1 MNRALD
7 PLDWA
12 RMGVPVRIPEP
23 AMSVLDL
30 PTLRP
35 DFQHLERYPTEEGRG
50 TFVRMDFNEGP
61 PPPLDLLSQW
71 SALAAS
77 SLTRYPEYGGLR
89 RAAAE
94 TWGVERETI
103 LPVNGADEGIA
114 LVVRAFTG
122 PGDAVVMPV
131 PTFPMYRI
139 YAEQCATPVVGV
151 PLKPDFQVDVDA
163 LIAAL
168 PQGTLVALT
177 SPNNPTGRALPM
189 DQIVRIL
196 DASEGR
202 PVLLDETYAPY
213 CGQDGVALLAR
224 YPNLL
229 ILRTLSKA
237 YGLAGLRCGFLLG
250 NPALIDRL
258 DVLRS
263 PFNVN
268 AMAAT
273 LGAQVLTSDRG
284 FRARLAQAVAARQ
297 DLQALLEGEGIRT
310 VPSDTHF
317 FLADLGVRGP
327 EITRK
332 LRAAGLLVKDM
343 GRTLPGF
350 LRVSVAGSTEA
361 AAFRAAFLPLW
372 RRG

>member
-1 MNRALD
+1 MNRAPS
-7 PLDWA
+7 PLAWA

-23 AMSVLDL
+23 AMSVLAL

-35 DFQHLERYPTEEGRG
+35 DFQRLERYPTEEGRG
-50 TFVRMDFNEGP
+50 AFVRMDFNEGP
-61 PPPLDLLSQW
+61 PPPLDLLAQW

-94 TWGVERETI
+94 TWGVERDAV

-122 PGDAVVMPV
+122 PGDAVAMPV

-151 PLKPDFQVDVDA
+151 PLTSDFQVDVDA
-163 LIAAL
+163 LLEAL
-168 PQGTLVALT
+168 PQATLVALT

-189 DQIVRIL
+189 DQIERIL
-196 DASEGR
+196 EAAEGR

-213 CGQDGVALLAR
+213 CGQDGVPLLAR

-229 ILRTLSKA
+229 LLRTLSKA
-237 YGLAGLRCGFLLG
+237 YGLPGLRCGFLLG
-250 NPALIDRL
+250 NPALLERL

-268 AMAAT
+268 ALGAT

-297 DLQALLEGEGIRT
+297 EVQALMEGEGIPT

-317 FLADLGVRGP
+317 FLADLGTRATALVQDLRG
-327 EITRK
+327 
-332 LRAAGLLVKDM
+332 AGLLVKDM
-343 GRTLPGF
+343 GKTLPGF
-350 LRVSVAGSTEA
+350 LRISVAGPTEA
-361 AAFRAAFLPLW
+361 AAFQAAFLPLW
-372 RRG
+372 RRR